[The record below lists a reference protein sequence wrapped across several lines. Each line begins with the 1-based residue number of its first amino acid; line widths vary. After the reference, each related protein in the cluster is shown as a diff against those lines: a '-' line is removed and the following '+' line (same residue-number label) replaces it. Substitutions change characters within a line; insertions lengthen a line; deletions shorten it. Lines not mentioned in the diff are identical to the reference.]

1 MAFKY
6 NTFMPYESIKVSAKT
21 FLVNLAP
28 SKTKNFPLSPT
39 MVVPHVATKY
49 DQISPEKILK
59 S

>member
-1 MAFKY
+1 
-6 NTFMPYESIKVSAKT
+6 MPYESIKISAKT